1 MDKNRLIEICNNLGI
16 DTVGIAPVGPYTEL
30 KKILIDRNEKQYLTG
45 MEEEDIEKRTNPKL
59 IMEDAKS
66 IIVCAF
72 PYYAGEYEDTNLSK
86 YCYGEDYHIVTK
98 QILNEVC
105 LQIENEIPEFKY
117 EIFADNGPLVDRYL
131 AYLSGI
137 GYFGINNN
145 IITDKYGSYV
155 FIAYIVNNYDFEK
168 DIPLDKTCL
177 KCNKC
182 VKACPGN
189 ALLGNFEIDPRK
201 CLSYITQKKEEL
213 SEQEEDAL
221 RKNKKVF
228 GCDICQDICPHNK
241 NIEVTNFPQFKE
253 NLMTKIDIDEINE
266 ISNKEFKR
274 RYNNKAFSWR
284 GRKLNKRNLDIIY
297 EENKINL

>member
-1 MDKNRLIEICNNLGI
+1 MDKDRLKKICESKNI
-16 DTVGIAPVGPYTEL
+16 DIMGIAPVGPYFDLE
-30 KKILIDRNEKQYLTG
+30 KILIDRKRKGHLTG
-45 MEEEDIEKRTNPKL
+45 MEEEDIQKRINPKL

-72 PYYAGEYEDTNLSK
+72 PYYIGEYEDANISK

-98 QILNEVC
+98 KILNEIC
-105 LQIENEIPEFKY
+105 LEVQSEVEDFKY

-137 GYFGINNN
+137 GYFGVNNN

-155 FIAYIVNNYDFEK
+155 FIAYIVNNYDFPADEP
-168 DIPLDKTCL
+168 IDKTCI

-182 VKACPGN
+182 VEYCPGN
-189 ALLGNFEIDPRK
+189 AILGDFEMDPRR

-213 SEQEEDAL
+213 SDDEKRLL
-221 RKNKKVF
+221 RANRKVF
-228 GCDICQDICPHNK
+228 GCDICQDVCPHNQ
-241 NIEVTNFPQFKE
+241 NIEF
-253 NLMTKIDIDEINE
+253 TKIEEFNQDIITKLDKNEIDE

-274 RYNNKAFSWR
+274 RYKNKAFSWR
-284 GRKLNKRNLDIIY
+284 GRKIIKRNMDIILDKN
-297 EENKINL
+297 EINL

>member
-1 MDKNRLIEICNNLGI
+1 MNKDRLLEIYKDFGI
-16 DTVGIAPVGPYTEL
+16 DTVGVAPVEPYIEL
-30 KKILIDRNEKQYLTG
+30 EKILIDRKQKEYLTG
-45 MEEEDIEKRTNPKL
+45 MEEEDIQKRINPKL

-72 PYYAGEYEDTNLSK
+72 PYYTGEFNDSNISK

-98 QILNEVC
+98 EVLNDIC
-105 LQIENEIPEFKY
+105 LEIAKEIPNFKY

-155 FIAYIVNNYDFEK
+155 FIAYIVNNYDFSKDKPLEK
-168 DIPLDKTCL
+168 DCL

-182 VKACPGN
+182 VEYCPGN
-189 ALLGNFEIDPRK
+189 AILGNYEIDPRK

-213 SEQEEDAL
+213 SSKEEKLL
-221 RKNKKVF
+221 RENKKVF
-228 GCDICQDICPHNK
+228 GCDICQEVCPHNK
-241 NIEVTNFPQFKE
+241 DISMTNLYQFSS
-253 NLMTKIDIDEINE
+253 NLTTKIDEDEINE

-274 RYNNKAFSWR
+274 RFKNKAFSWR
-284 GRKLNKRNLDIIY
+284 GRKIIKRNLDIIS
-297 EENKINL
+297 NKNKTDF

>member
-1 MDKNRLIEICNNLGI
+1 MHKDRLKQICNNLGI

-201 CLSYITQKKEEL
+201 CLSYITQKKKSYL
-213 SEQEEDAL
+213 
-221 RKNKKVF
+221 NKKKM
-228 GCDICQDICPHNK
+228 H
-241 NIEVTNFPQFKE
+241 
-253 NLMTKIDIDEINE
+253 
-266 ISNKEFKR
+266 
-274 RYNNKAFSWR
+274 
-284 GRKLNKRNLDIIY
+284 
-297 EENKINL
+297 

>member
-182 VKACPGN
+182 VKACQGN
-189 ALLGNFEIDPRK
+189 ALLGNYEIDPRK

-221 RKNKKVF
+221 RKN
-228 GCDICQDICPHNK
+228 
-241 NIEVTNFPQFKE
+241 
-253 NLMTKIDIDEINE
+253 
-266 ISNKEFKR
+266 
-274 RYNNKAFSWR
+274 
-284 GRKLNKRNLDIIY
+284 
-297 EENKINL
+297 